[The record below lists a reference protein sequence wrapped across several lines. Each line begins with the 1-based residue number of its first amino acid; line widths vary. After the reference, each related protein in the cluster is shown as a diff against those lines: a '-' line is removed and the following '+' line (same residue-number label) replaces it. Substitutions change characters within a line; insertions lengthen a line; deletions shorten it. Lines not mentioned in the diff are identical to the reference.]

1 VFVAI
6 SAVVLAA
13 AKRTPPPFVLGG
25 IVWAWLAVAATALA
39 GVVVALAAQ
48 PPRDPLHIVYGVIA
62 VAALPGTAL
71 IARGRGGSSQAI
83 VWAIGGIVFV
93 ILVMRLFQ
101 TAT

>member
-1 VFVAI
+1 
-6 SAVVLAA
+6 
-13 AKRTPPPFVLGG
+13 
-25 IVWAWLAVAATALA
+25 
-39 GVVVALAAQ
+39 
-48 PPRDPLHIVYGVIA
+48 